1 MGAVLE
7 VQDSRLIDRF
17 GGCAVRRREVLDI
30 DATNP
35 SAMILGDLGWEPDA
49 DGLTITIPAAKGRR
63 HPTPTAA
70 RAPLGLP
77 MSRVQPGSNESD
89 GPSGS

>member
-1 MGAVLE
+1 MAAVAGASVMVLR
-7 VQDSRLIDRF
+7 QMPSWSRYTVPGL
-17 GGCAVRRREVLDI
+17 
-30 DATNP
+30 N
-35 SAMILGDLGWEPDA
+35 GWEPDA